1 MSAGT
6 AWVADL
12 AAALERASVRAEQE
26 APMGAQTTY
35 RVGGAAA
42 LLVTVESIEEVEA
55 LAASIDQ
62 FDEAPLM
69 VLGQGSNTL
78 VSDAGF
84 AGVVVQLGAGFNYQ
98 HVDGSRVSLG
108 GASPL
113 PVAARR
119 VAAMGRAG
127 FEWAVGVPG
136 SVGGAVRMNAGGHG
150 SEMGESLVEA
160 SVFSLSR
167 RRIAT
172 RTTPS
177 LELGYRHSNI
187 GPREVVIEAS
197 LDLADGDPVT
207 SKARISEIVSWR
219 REHQPGGQNAGSVF
233 VNPPGDHAA
242 RLVEACGLK
251 GHRLGG
257 AEVSP
262 KHANFI
268 QADADAPARDVIALM
283 ALVRDRVAE
292 EYGVRLHTEIRLV
305 GFEDDFGLPGEE
317 G

>member
-1 MSAGT
+1 
-6 AWVADL
+6 
-12 AAALERASVRAEQE
+12 
-26 APMGAQTTY
+26 
-35 RVGGAAA
+35 
-42 LLVTVESIEEVEA
+42 
-55 LAASIDQ
+55 
-62 FDEAPLM
+62 
-69 VLGQGSNTL
+69 
-78 VSDAGF
+78 
-84 AGVVVQLGAGFNYQ
+84 
-98 HVDGSRVSLG
+98 
-108 GASPL
+108 
-113 PVAARR
+113 
-119 VAAMGRAG
+119 
-127 FEWAVGVPG
+127 
-136 SVGGAVRMNAGGHG
+136 MNAGGHG

-160 SVFSLSR
+160 SVFSLTR

-172 RTTPS
+172 RLTAS

-187 GPREVVIEAS
+187 GPSEVVIEAI
-197 LDLADGDPVT
+197 LDLADGDPAT

-268 QADADAPARDVIALM
+268 QADPDAPARDVIALM

-305 GFEDDFGLPGEE
+305 GFEDDFGLPAEE
-317 G
+317 GR